1 MQYLVLDTCAVLH
14 LLRGNKAGVEI
25 KEWIDS
31 LNPQPRQIISVVTR
45 AELLTFVKM
54 NDWGGQK
61 LKSLNIFLKG
71 VLTIDISHSDETLI
85 DNYILI
91 DSYSKNKA
99 EDIEGNRKEGAHITM
114 GKNDLWIGATA
125 KTINATLLTC
135 DGDFDHIPNSML
147 KVKKFE
153 YAKINTI

>member
-14 LLRGNKAGVEI
+14 LLRGNKAGIEI
-25 KEWIDS
+25 KEWLDS

-54 NDWGGQK
+54 NNWGEQR
-61 LKSLNIFLKG
+61 LKSLNQFLKG
-71 VLTIDISHSDETLI
+71 VPTIDINHTDDQLI
-85 DNYILI
+85 DNYKLI
-91 DSYSKNKA
+91 DSYSKKKA
-99 EDIEGNRKEGAHITM
+99 EDANGNIKEGAHITM
-114 GKNDLWIGATA
+114 GKNDIWIGATA

-153 YAKINTI
+153 HDKINTI